1 MIKINKL
8 KTVHAKECSKLI
20 KFNSSDEIY
29 FRALGWSENQIISQ
43 FNKSVNYSIGIFNN
57 NNLIAF
63 LLGDL
68 IYVEKVSEY
77 EILFLYVKTTLRN
90 RGLAS
95 ELINNILTKTKKLKL
110 KKIFLEVSEDN
121 YAALKLYKKNN
132 FKLFDVR
139 KNYYSID
146 KEKINALC
154 FKKII

>member
-8 KTVHAKECSKLI
+8 KTVHAKECFKLI

-68 IYVEKVSEY
+68 ICIEKVSEY

>member
-8 KTVHAKECSKLI
+8 KTVHAKECFKLI

-68 IYVEKVSEY
+68 ICIACEP
-77 EILFLYVKTTLRN
+77 
-90 RGLAS
+90 LA
-95 ELINNILTKTKKLKL
+95 
-110 KKIFLEVSEDN
+110 
-121 YAALKLYKKNN
+121 
-132 FKLFDVR
+132 
-139 KNYYSID
+139 YSFN
-146 KEKINALC
+146 E
-154 FKKII
+154 